1 MPQAEEDKPDEAKD
15 EAELLEAKTG
25 VYLVASKVAYELTVV
40 VTPQASRL
48 VNAPEEIMS
57 HVPLNLPPSCNM
69 MIKRRSVGS
78 P

>member
-1 MPQAEEDKPDEAKD
+1 MPQAEEDKPDEAKDEATDEAKD

-25 VYLVASKVAYELTVV
+25 VYLVASRVAYELTVV

-57 HVPLNLPPSCNM
+57 LSTCPPHV
-69 MIKRRSVGS
+69 I
-78 P
+78 